1 MRVLFAVSSWTSHY
15 FPMVPLGWALRA
27 AGHDVRV
34 ACAPSDVDPLTR
46 AGLVPVPVL
55 DSLDLTYRARAGN
68 VLAAY
73 SGDWPY
79 PDAPPDPITGEPAD
93 LSGSGLPAWL
103 DNWAANTKEQL
114 GRSVEAGIAY
124 SRVWRPD
131 LIVHDML
138 CFEAPLIA
146 DAVGVPAVLHLWGP
160 TGPEDGLEAVGGDS
174 SGHFGRSTIK
184 QLLAGELGDDM
195 ANAICRFERV
205 IDVCP
210 EPVAPRMSGARI
222 PMRFVPYN
230 GPGPL
235 PLDLPTSNKPRVCVV
250 AGRSATL
257 QFGAA
262 TNKLPQIV
270 QAATELGLDVLLLA
284 KQEDAE
290 ACGELPESVHVRQ
303 APLHLVLSEC
313 DAIVHYAGAG
323 VTTTSMVA
331 GVPQL
336 ALPLTHNF
344 GVLSRR
350 FDSVG
355 CGLTVLNY
363 EAEVESIKGALGRL
377 VDEPS
382 FALAAR
388 ELATQATSMP
398 TPAAVV
404 GALEKIA
411 ADSESRVAE
420 PALG

>member
-27 AGHDVRV
+27 AGHEVRV
-34 ACAPSDVDPLTR
+34 LCSPSDVDPLTR

-73 SGDWPY
+73 AGDWPY
-79 PDAPPDPITGEPAD
+79 PDPPLDPDTGEPAD
-93 LSGSGLPAWL
+93 MSTSTMPAWWE
-103 DNWAANTKEQL
+103 NWVANTKEQL
-114 GRSVEAGIAY
+114 GRSIEAGVGYA
-124 SRVWRPD
+124 RAWRPD
-131 LIVHDML
+131 LVVHDML
-138 CFEAPLIA
+138 SFEATLVA
-146 DAVGVPAVLHLWGP
+146 DAVGVPSVLHLWGP
-160 TGPEDGLEAVGGDS
+160 TGPEDGLEAVGGNS
-174 SGHFGRSTIK
+174 SGQFGRSTLK
-184 QLLAGELGDDM
+184 ELLSVELGDDM
-195 ANAICRFERV
+195 ATRICRFEHV

-210 EPVAPRMSGARI
+210 EPVAPRMSGTRI
-222 PMRFVPYN
+222 PTRFVPYN
-230 GPGPL
+230 GPGAV
-235 PLDLPTSNKPRVCVV
+235 PLDLPASGRPRVCVV

-262 TNKLPQIV
+262 TNKLPQIA
-270 QAATELGLDVLLLA
+270 QAATELGVDVLLLA
-284 KQEDAE
+284 KQADAD

-303 APLHLVLSEC
+303 APLHLVLPEC

-331 GVPQL
+331 GLPQL

-363 EAEVESIKGALGRL
+363 EADVGSIKGALERL
-377 VDEPS
+377 VGEPS
-382 FALAAR
+382 FALAAG
-388 ELATQATSMP
+388 ELATQAASMP

-404 GALEKIA
+404 GTLEEIA
-411 ADSESRVAE
+411 ADSENRMAE